1 MCLMIV
7 IKFQFG
13 NSAATQVAGEDI
25 GRVTGSSDVD
35 PSSSEQSADTV
46 IYVGRSTDET
56 DGEHPPVYLPS
67 LTSGDNRCAM
77 GKALRGSGME
87 LRESK
92 PFIALKQSVSRSMPC
107 SPQRVPS
114 ESSVGQD
121 KTVKSSQHSRQL
133 LSNSAKSSPVKS
145 NSSRDAKHS
154 ETKQLEE
161 RWVDGPKIPKSKI
174 VEARHLNLLHKSRQH
189 LISKKETWVDG
200 PWKTSQDQTYGFM
213 DYHKKSMIKK
223 WLENQSILH
232 HRHKS
237 TCGKDKSSRSYLAR
251 FKTCGS
257 EKRTEAEGRSKSS
270 SSGSREESHKSSK
283 PNNESKDEAFERFK
297 ASRGQASGQEDGDV
311 EEEVKVVSPLAE
323 TTVVAQN
330 GELSRGEL
338 STLNKTIFES
348 YLFMKTSIYTIEYY

>member
-1 MCLMIV
+1 M
-7 IKFQFG
+7 
-13 NSAATQVAGEDI
+13 
-25 GRVTGSSDVD
+25 TGSSDVD

-77 GKALRGSGME
+77 GKALRGSGVE

-92 PFIALKQSVSRSMPC
+92 PFIAIKQSVSRSMPC

-121 KTVKSSQHSRQL
+121 KTGKSYQLHSRQL
-133 LSNSAKSSPVKS
+133 SSNSAKSSPVKS
-145 NSSRDAKHS
+145 NPARDAKHSS

-161 RWVDGPKIPKSKI
+161 RWVDGPKIPKSKL

-200 PWKTSQDQTYGFM
+200 PWKTNQDQTYGFM

-237 TCGKDKSSRSYLAR
+237 TCGKDKSSRSYSTR

-257 EKRTEAEGRSKSS
+257 DKRTEAEGRSKSS
-270 SSGSREESHKSSK
+270 SSGSREESHKSTK
-283 PNNESKDEAFERFK
+283 LTNESKDEAFERFK
-297 ASRGQASGQEDGDV
+297 ASRGQASGQEDCDV

-338 STLNKTIFES
+338 STLRKTV
-348 YLFMKTSIYTIEYY
+348 